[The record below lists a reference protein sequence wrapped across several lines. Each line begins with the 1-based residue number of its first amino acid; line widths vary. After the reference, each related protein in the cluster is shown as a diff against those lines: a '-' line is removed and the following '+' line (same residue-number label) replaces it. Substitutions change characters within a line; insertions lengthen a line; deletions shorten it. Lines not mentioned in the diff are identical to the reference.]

1 VAIVVRNASREMTWE
16 QVQGHVPAIKG
27 HFEKLAKR
35 FPTDLTV
42 QSLLD
47 HVLAGR
53 RDLWLI
59 LDGETLLATA
69 CTAIETIDA
78 TGIRILRLMDLA
90 GKDIPAWAEPL
101 ELAMEAF
108 GKEQN
113 VDYRAVEGR
122 GGWSKVMKHLGYRE
136 HARLWRKKAA

>member
-1 VAIVVRNASREMTWE
+1 MSWE
-16 QVQGHVPAIKG
+16 QVQQHVPAIRA

-59 LDGETLLATA
+59 LDGDKLLATA

-78 TGIRILRLMDLA
+78 TGIRILRLMDLGGQNIA
-90 GKDIPAWAEPL
+90 AWAEAL
-101 ELAMEAF
+101 EAAMDTYSR
-108 GKEQN
+108 EQG

-122 GGWSKVMKHLGYRE
+122 KGWERVIRNFGYQE
-136 HARLWRKKAA
+136 HARLWRKRVT